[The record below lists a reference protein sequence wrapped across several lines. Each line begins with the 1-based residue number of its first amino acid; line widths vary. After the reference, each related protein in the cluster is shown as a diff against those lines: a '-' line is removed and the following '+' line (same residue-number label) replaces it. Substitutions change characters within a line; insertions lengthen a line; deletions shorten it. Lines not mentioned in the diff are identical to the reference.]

1 MKSLF
6 TLLLLLPFTTNFAQS
21 KAEDKKAAKLTA
33 IKNMV
38 ESQNYD
44 FQAQQALPLGG
55 RTRQLTTDYDLIVTK
70 QTITSYLPYF
80 GRAYSAPINP
90 AEGGIRFTSKDF
102 DYQLTPNKKDGWTA
116 VIKPKDYRDVQSM
129 TLSISSEGYTNLQ
142 VTSIN
147 RQPISFSGII
157 VAPKPPKPRK

>member
-1 MKSLF
+1 MKSLI
-6 TLLLLLPFTTNFAQS
+6 TLLLFLPFTTTFAQS

-44 FQAQQALPLGG
+44 FQAQQAMPLGG
-55 RTRQLTTDYDLIVTK
+55 RTRQLTTDYDLKVTK
-70 QTITSYLPYF
+70 EAITSYVPYF
-80 GRAYSAPINP
+80 GRAYTAPIDP
-90 AEGGIRFTSKDF
+90 SKGGIQFNSKNF

-116 VIKPKDYRDVQSM
+116 VIKPKDNSDVQSM

-142 VTSIN
+142 VTSTS
-147 RQPISFSGII
+147 RQPISFSGIV
-157 VAPKPPKPRK
+157 VANKPPKKK